1 VGPFT
6 GPGFLVTMA
15 AVTLRAALVL
25 CLALAGCQKA
35 TAPAAAPAAPDAGAV
50 IVAAPE
56 PKLDKPDKKDPI
68 EPQRLEPT
76 VATPRIEPLAVCESK
91 GRLPIDAAREF
102 FDAGK
107 FEQALSCA
115 AQACALFPHDPLA
128 HTERAN
134 ALAAL
139 NRPEEA
145 KLAYARALAI
155 DPDNIDALWG
165 AAHFYGVT
173 LSSSREFDELASTY
187 AERGFELARAQ
198 KDDEA
203 ALELGRISSMVFN
216 DLGQASEALDRAQW
230 VLSVK
235 AKDPGA
241 QYEKAVA
248 LFELCRFAQAKEAF
262 LALVGDSERAA
273 HAQHHLGLLA
283 ERDGKLDEASKHF
296 AAARKARPDDFA
308 DPVAISAEE
317 FKAEAKKVIAALPPD
332 MAKDLREVP
341 VETEDLPQV
350 EDLTSGEPPLSPTI
364 LGLFRGPPLTEACDP
379 IEAAAGRACRT
390 VVLYRK
396 NLARAVKS
404 KAELIEQ
411 IRVTL
416 LHEIGHLRGEDDFE
430 LAARGLE

>member
-1 VGPFT
+1 MVRR
-6 GPGFLVTMA
+6 
-15 AVTLRAALVL
+15 TLALT
-25 CLALAGCQKA
+25 LALAAIGGCKPQPAGK
-35 TAPAAAPAAPDAGAV
+35 AAAPAPVAQDAGALA
-50 IVAAPE
+50 VAPPAPDSLE
-56 PKLDKPDKKDPI
+56 KPDKRDPI
-68 EPQRLEPT
+68 EPQRIEPT
-76 VATPRIEPLAVCESK
+76 VSAPRVEPLAVCDSR
-91 GRLPIDAAREF
+91 GRLPIDAARDF

-107 FEQALSCA
+107 FDKALSCA
-115 AQACALFPHDPLA
+115 AQACALFPNDPLA

-134 ALAAL
+134 ALAEL
-139 NRPEEA
+139 DRPDEA
-145 KLAYARALAI
+145 RLAYARALAI

-173 LSSSREFDELASTY
+173 LTSTREFDELASTY

-216 DLGQASEALDRAQW
+216 DLGQAAEALDRAAW
-230 VLSVK
+230 VLSIRP
-235 AKDPGA
+235 KDAGA

-248 LFELCRFAQAKEAF
+248 LFELCRFAPAKEAF
-262 LALVGDSERAA
+262 APLLADAERSA
-273 HAQHHLGLLA
+273 HAHHHLGLLA
-283 ERDGKLDEASKHF
+283 ERDGKLDEAAKHF
-296 AAARKARPDDFA
+296 AAARKARPEDFPE
-308 DPVAISAEE
+308 PVAIGLDE
-317 FKAEAKKVIAALPPD
+317 FKAEVKKVVAALPAD
-332 MAKDLREVP
+332 MLKDLRDVP
-341 VETEDLPQV
+341 VETEDLPKV

-364 LGLFRGPPLTEACDP
+364 LGLFRGPPLSETCDP
-379 IEAAAGRACRT
+379 VELAQGRPCRT

-404 KAELIEQ
+404 RAELVEQ

>member
-1 VGPFT
+1 MARRT
-6 GPGFLVTMA
+6 LALVVALA
-15 AVTLRAALVL
+15 AV
-25 CLALAGCQKA
+25 AGCKSP
-35 TAPAAAPAAPDAGAV
+35 PAQQASAAPTPDAGALA
-50 IVAAPE
+50 VAPPAPPPPE
-56 PKLDKPDKKDPI
+56 RPDRKDPV
-68 EPQRLEPT
+68 EPQRIEPT
-76 VATPRIEPLAVCESK
+76 VSAPRVEPLAVCDSK
-91 GRLPIDAAREF
+91 GRLPIDAARDF

-107 FEQALSCA
+107 FELALSCA
-115 AQACALFPHDPLA
+115 AQASALFPSDPLA

-173 LSSSREFDELASTY
+173 LASTREFDELASTY

-216 DLGQASEALDRAQW
+216 DLGQAAEALDRAAW

-235 AKDPGA
+235 PKDAGA

-248 LFELCRFAQAKEAF
+248 LFELCRFGPAREAF
-262 LALVGDSERAA
+262 VPLLVDSERAA
-273 HAQHHLGLLA
+273 HAHHHLGLLA
-283 ERDGKLDEASKHF
+283 ERDGKPEEAAKHF
-296 AAARKARPDDFA
+296 VAARKARPEDFPE
-308 DPVAISAEE
+308 PVALGVDE
-317 FKAEAKKVIAALPPD
+317 FKAEVKKVVAALPAD
-332 MAKDLREVP
+332 MLKDLRDVP
-341 VETEDLPQV
+341 VETEDLPKV

-364 LGLFRGPPLTEACDP
+364 LGLFRGPPLSEACDP
-379 IEAAAGRACRT
+379 AELTQGRACRT
-390 VVLYRK
+390 VVVYRK
-396 NLARAVKS
+396 NLARAVKTR
-404 KAELIEQ
+404 AELVEQ

>member
-1 VGPFT
+1 
-6 GPGFLVTMA
+6 MIS
-15 AVTLRAALVL
+15 RRALVL
-25 CLALAGCQKA
+25 CVAVSAIGGCKQ
-35 TAPAAAPAAPDAGAV
+35 TVAPVVAPVVADAGALT
-50 IVAAPE
+50 AAVE
-56 PKLDKPDKKDPI
+56 PPKVDKPDKKDPV
-68 EPQRLEPT
+68 EPQRIEPT

-91 GRLPIDAAREF
+91 GRLPIDAARDF

-107 FEQALSCA
+107 FEKALSCA
-115 AQACALFPHDPLA
+115 AQACALFPNDPLA

-139 NRPEEA
+139 SRPEEA

-155 DPDNIDALWG
+155 DPDNIDGLWG

-173 LSSSREFDELASTY
+173 LASTREFDELASTY

-216 DLGQASEALDRAQW
+216 DLGQANEALDRAAW

-235 AKDPGA
+235 PKDAGA
-241 QYEKAVA
+241 LYEKAVA
-248 LFELCRFAQAKEAF
+248 LFELCKFAPAKEAF
-262 LALVGDSERAA
+262 VALLPDPERAA
-273 HAQHHLGLLA
+273 HAHHHLGLLA
-283 ERDGKLDEASKHF
+283 ERDGKQEEANKHF
-296 AAARKARPDDFA
+296 AAARKTRPEDFPE
-308 DPVAISAEE
+308 PVAMDAAEVN
-317 FKAEAKKVIAALPPD
+317 AEVKKVVAALPPD
-332 MAKDLREVP
+332 MLKDLREVP
-341 VETEDLPQV
+341 VDTEDLPQV
-350 EDLTSGEPPLSPTI
+350 DDLTSGEPPLSPTI
-364 LGLFRGPPLTEACDP
+364 LGLFRGPPLSEACDP
-379 IEAAAGRACRT
+379 VEAVAGRACRT

-404 KAELIEQ
+404 RAELIEQ
-411 IRVTL
+411 VRVTL

>member
-1 VGPFT
+1 
-6 GPGFLVTMA
+6 MS
-15 AVTLRAALVL
+15 LRAALML
-25 CLALAGCQKA
+25 CLALAAVGGCKKPGEQ
-35 TAPAAAPAAPDAGAV
+35 PVVAAQVVADAGPAV
-50 IVAAPE
+50 AAAPE
-56 PKLDKPDKKDPI
+56 PTKLEKPDKKDPI
-68 EPQRLEPT
+68 EPQRIEPT

-91 GRLPIDAAREF
+91 GRLPIDAARDF

-107 FEQALSCA
+107 FDKALSCA
-115 AQACALFPHDPLA
+115 AQACALFPNDPLA

-134 ALAAL
+134 ALGAL

-165 AAHFYGVT
+165 ASHFYGVT
-173 LSSSREFDELASTY
+173 LASTREFDELASTY

-203 ALELGRISSMVFN
+203 ALELGRISAMVFN
-216 DLGQASEALDRAQW
+216 DLGQAAEALDRAQW

-248 LFELCRFAQAKEAF
+248 LFELCKFSQAKEAF
-262 LALVGDSERAA
+262 VALLGDPERAA
-273 HAQHHLGLLA
+273 HAHHHLGLLA
-283 ERDGKLDEASKHF
+283 ERDGKVDEANKHF
-296 AAARKARPDDFA
+296 AAARKTRPEDFPE
-308 DPVAISAEE
+308 PVALGGDE
-317 FKAEAKKVIAALPPD
+317 FKAEVKKVIAGLPPD
-332 MAKDLREVP
+332 MLKDLREVP

-350 EDLTSGEPPLSPTI
+350 DDLTSGEPPLSPTI
-364 LGLFRGPPLTEACDP
+364 LGLFRGPPLSETCDVP
-379 IEAAAGRACRT
+379 EAANGRACRT